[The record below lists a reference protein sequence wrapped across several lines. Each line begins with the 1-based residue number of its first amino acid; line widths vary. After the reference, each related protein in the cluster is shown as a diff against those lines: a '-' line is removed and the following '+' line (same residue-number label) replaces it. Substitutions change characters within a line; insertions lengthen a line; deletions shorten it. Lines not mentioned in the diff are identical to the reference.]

1 MKCIP
6 KKKTN
11 PKRRLKKL
19 PLGSGVLKDTVKK
32 IRKRQKKQK
41 KILKKLGM

>member
-1 MKCIP
+1 MKHIP

-19 PLGSGVLKDTVKK
+19 PLGSGLLKDAVKK
-32 IRKRQKKQK
+32 TRKRQKKQR
-41 KILKKLGM
+41 KILKQLGM

>member
-1 MKCIP
+1 MKQIP

-19 PLGSGVLKDTVKK
+19 PLGSGMLKDTVKK